1 MGHHRAV
8 TIITRPP
15 GYRGGVRP
23 LRVLTFSTLGA
34 LALGFLLGLALA
46 AGVAALV
53 IRPPLPC
60 PQIQISPGPDLSPDP
75 LDSQWEPM
83 PR

>member
-15 GYRGGVRP
+15 GYRGGARP

-34 LALGFLLGLALA
+34 MLIGAAIGFLLA

-53 IRPPLPC
+53 IRAPAPC
-60 PQIQISPGPDLSPDP
+60 PQIQISPGPDISPDP
-75 LDSQWEPM
+75 LDSQWVPD
-83 PR
+83 